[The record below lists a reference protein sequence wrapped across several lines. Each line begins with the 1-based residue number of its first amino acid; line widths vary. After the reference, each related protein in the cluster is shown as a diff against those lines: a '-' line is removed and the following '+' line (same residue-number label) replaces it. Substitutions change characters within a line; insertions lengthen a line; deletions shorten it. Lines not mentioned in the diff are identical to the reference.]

1 MTVPR
6 QGGCDWSG
14 EGCDSEHSLA
24 LLSCSHTEPEMGP
37 LAQAVKAVGASPRE
51 TPDMF
56 SEPFQGQS
64 FGIQRDEM
72 FSVDFVGYVKMI
84 CVLGGKLKLR
94 KFTLWGLED
103 DAAILLHFT
112 ACASPPPPLSVLDI
126 KTFLLQD
133 YFFSV
138 N

>member
-1 MTVPR
+1 M
-6 QGGCDWSG
+6 
-14 EGCDSEHSLA
+14 A
-24 LLSCSHTEPEMGP
+24 P
-37 LAQAVKAVGASPRE
+37 LAQAWNVIRTSPTE

-56 SEPFQGQS
+56 SELFQGQS

-84 CVLGGKLKLR
+84 YVLGGKLKLS

-126 KTFLLQD
+126 KVFLLQD
-133 YFFSV
+133 YFCSV

>member
-1 MTVPR
+1 M
-6 QGGCDWSG
+6 
-14 EGCDSEHSLA
+14 A
-24 LLSCSHTEPEMGP
+24 P
-37 LAQAVKAVGASPRE
+37 LAQAWNVIRTSPTE
-51 TPDMF
+51 TSDMF
-56 SEPFQGQS
+56 SELFQGQS

-84 CVLGGKLKLR
+84 YVLGGKLKLSSPP
-94 KFTLWGLED
+94 TLWGLED

-126 KTFLLQD
+126 KVFLLQD
-133 YFFSV
+133 YFCSV